1 MSGVDNKFI
10 EELKSK
16 INIVEVIGRY
26 CSLKRNGP
34 SNFWACCP
42 LPGHV
47 EKTPSFCVNEPGQF
61 YYCFGCHKT
70 GDVIKFIQEEENL
83 TFFEAVT
90 KLAETYK
97 IPMPQS
103 DNFDEEE
110 SKRRKNEK
118 DRAYEILN
126 KTARFYLNNLRSEEG
141 GEYYNYLIKRGF
153 TNNIITSFGLGASL
167 DFESLPNH
175 LKNLGYTEQE
185 ILNAGVCSRG
195 KNGKLYDFEAKRLI
209 VPIINN
215 VDKVIAFG
223 GRSLEKNPTF
233 GKYKNTADTMV
244 FNKKRVIYNINKLHK
259 LIKTEKIDYV
269 IMVEG
274 YMDVIAL
281 TQAGIKNVVASMGTQ
296 LTLEQARLLKRYTN
310 KVIVSYDGDFAGQE
324 ATLRSLN
331 IFANEGFEV
340 KILTLPNKLDP
351 DEVIKQQGVDA
362 YLKLVDEAMPLIDY
376 KLHVVKQGKNLQDV
390 TDKRK
395 YVSECLEIIKALSD
409 TFLQEELLK
418 QVAKEA
424 NLTYQSL
431 KNDLDKGTVTVV
443 SSPMVIE
450 ENYPKIEDNSLISK
464 AERFI
469 LASLIFK
476 KPYAKVDVEL
486 YFNNEHREKIYEKL
500 LFDKNLMVESLHQI
514 VGEQGAMELTAILV
528 ALDGFDKNIEEKY
541 FKDCVYN
548 VKKYNIENEI
558 KRLNAEYEKEINLEK
573 RAQIGNMIAQ
583 LTLKLKRL

>member
-1 MSGVDNKFI
+1 MSGIDNKFI

-83 TFFEAVT
+83 TFFESVS
-90 KLAETYK
+90 KLADMYK
-97 IPMPQS
+97 IPMPQG

-126 KTARFYLNNLRSEEG
+126 KTARFYLNNLRSEAG
-141 GEYYNYLIKRGF
+141 SEYYNYLIKRGF

-259 LIKTEKIDYV
+259 LIKTETIDYV

-324 ATLRSLN
+324 ATIRSLN

-376 KLHVVKQGKNLQDV
+376 KLHVVKRGKNLQDV

-395 YVSECLEIIKALSD
+395 YVSECLEIIKALGD

-443 SSPMVIE
+443 SSPMVID
-450 ENYPKIEDNSLISK
+450 ENYPKVEDNSLISK

-476 KPYAKVDVEL
+476 KPYAKVDEEL

-528 ALDGFDKNIEEKY
+528 ALDGFDKSIEEKY

-558 KRLNAEYEKEINLEK
+558 KRLNVEYEKEIDLEK
-573 RAQIGNMIAQ
+573 RAQIGEMIAL

>member
-83 TFFEAVT
+83 TFFESVS
-90 KLAETYK
+90 KLADMYK

-126 KTARFYLNNLRSEEG
+126 KTARFYLNNLRSEAG

-167 DFESLPNH
+167 DFESLPNY

-351 DEVIKQQGVDA
+351 DEVIKQQGVGA

-395 YVSECLEIIKALSD
+395 YVSECLEIIKAVGD

-443 SSPMVIE
+443 STPMTID

-476 KPYAKVDVEL
+476 KPYAKVDEEL

-528 ALDGFDKNIEEKY
+528 ALDGFDKSIEEKY

-558 KRLNAEYEKEINLEK
+558 KRLNVEYEKEIDLEK